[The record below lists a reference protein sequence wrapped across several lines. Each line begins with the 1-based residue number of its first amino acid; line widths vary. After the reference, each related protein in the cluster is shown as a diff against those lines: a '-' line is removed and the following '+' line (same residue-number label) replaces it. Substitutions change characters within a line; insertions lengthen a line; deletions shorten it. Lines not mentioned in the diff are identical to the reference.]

1 MKSRKQTLIIKI
13 SGKVQGVGFRNWTK
27 QVALRH
33 NLKGT
38 VMNCQDKT
46 VEACIT
52 GNPNDIRMFLDIYK
66 NGSKNSFIKKI
77 DSKVIDYKEFVNF
90 DIIYE

>member
-1 MKSRKQTLIIKI
+1 
-13 SGKVQGVGFRNWTK
+13 
-27 QVALRH
+27 
-33 NLKGT
+33 
-38 VMNCQDKT
+38 MNCQDKT